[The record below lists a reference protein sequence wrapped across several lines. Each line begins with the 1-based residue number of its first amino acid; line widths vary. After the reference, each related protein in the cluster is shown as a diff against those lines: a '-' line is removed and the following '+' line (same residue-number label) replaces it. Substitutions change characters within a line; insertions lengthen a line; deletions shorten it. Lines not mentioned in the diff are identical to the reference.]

1 MRMSQLKYEL
11 FDSGFHNLVD
21 SMWVGRDE
29 RAGIHLLSLRGS
41 KLWSNLG
48 RRTFGGNLVREREI
62 FINLSQGVILSS
74 GWSQ

>member
-48 RRTFGGNLVREREI
+48 RRTFG
-62 FINLSQGVILSS
+62 VI
-74 GWSQ
+74 W